1 MRELIAEGK
10 SDSVVDVDGS
20 YFYNKYQFLA
30 NSGANV
36 NPLGPPPEPP
46 HGWLPVPLS
55 RSPDPHPFLS
65 RLPSVTAG
73 KYCCIQYSYIQ
84 IQLRSGI
91 HLPGWPYWL

>member
-1 MRELIAEGK
+1 MRQLIAEGK

-36 NPLGPPPEPP
+36 NPLGPTPEPP

-65 RLPSVTAG
+65 RLPSVTAAAAAAFI
-73 KYCCIQYSYIQ
+73 YTIFF
-84 IQLRSGI
+84 LE
-91 HLPGWPYWL
+91 